1 MSMTTE
7 LVQIKCDI
15 EARKAMPGFGP
26 DTSIER
32 LRIINATQK
41 SFSLETV
48 EALVEALKASKQD
61 AAKWFKAFEKAVSVG
76 ARYEE
81 RIAELEESHS
91 KLRET
96 LAGIHNTIR
105 TDGSYTPLA
114 AILNAAKRAHEES
127 AAAAGVAV
135 EGE

>member
-7 LVQIKCDI
+7 LAQIKCDI